1 MGARRHR
8 QEEES
13 GESTLSHSLASLYQ
27 SDGAASNTLHIAPA
41 GYTIASGTCRF
52 ARSIPL
58 LQCGGMTELAHI
70 LVVDDDAN
78 VRRMLQILLSN
89 AGYRVSLAT
98 TGEEALAYLELVTPD
113 LVLLDVALPGVSG
126 RQVMEHIKSD
136 PDRPFIPVIL
146 VTGHSDPQAKVAALD
161 AGADDFLVKPVDLA
175 ELLARVRAM
184 LRLQRSQRSL
194 RAEQRKTELL
204 LHLTRELGTTLDL
217 DRLLT
222 QFLNRLADAV
232 GAVRASILVLASDQP
247 RLFSST
253 RNRPTIPLTD
263 ILGQGVAGWVLRER
277 QPLIINDTRDDPRW
291 IAVNAQ
297 QRAVRSV
304 AAVPLL
310 REGRALA
317 AITLVH
323 HTPGYFSEEHLELL
337 NAVAAQSAIALENAE
352 LFRLTRIQRDLLER
366 RAEELQRINQIS
378 RYLTELMSP
387 DQLLRLVAHLIHH
400 TFGYPLVAV
409 VLREEDRLVLRAAA
423 GNRAIEQAI
432 GQVTLSDVSA
442 AGQAILRR
450 EPYLIADTLQTEL
463 AMSAALDRSVRSDL
477 AVPIQT
483 ARQVFGALAVMS
495 PVPEAFGDADI
506 RLLSTLASQLGIALD
521 NARLFDMEQRRVRQ
535 LGMVNN
541 LSLAMTARLDAA
553 ENLTIAARAIAAIF
567 DVVGCGIVLTDSGAH
582 TTDGA
587 VHATDSVRNRLPWR
601 ALAETVTLPGPLVLS
616 VSDDRLAGCATEL
629 VAAGVITLA
638 IAPLLTGSRQ
648 IGLIVL
654 DVSGYER
661 QFQATD
667 LTLLETVASLLAQVI
682 ENARLYHEVE
692 DERSTLGA
700 VLRSAADPIL
710 LIDPHNRLLLAN
722 PAAEQRL
729 HLTATPGSSLDQLVE
744 NRDLLRALNGASDN
758 GQPMVEV
765 ALPDGATFNVSVAPV
780 RGADDALIGRVA
792 VMQDITAIKE
802 LERAEQERLRATFRR
817 YVSPQVVEE
826 VLAGGGE
833 FGAPQEC
840 DIVVLFADIRGYTT
854 LAEGLAPHILVEE
867 ILNRYF
873 TAMTEALYRHGGT
886 VDKFL
891 GDGLIGVFG
900 VPIARDDDVPRSLRA
915 AVDLQLAFH
924 DLRNIW
930 RRTLGLDLG
939 MGVGVAY
946 GSALVGTIGSPQR
959 LDYTVI
965 GDVVNTAN
973 RLSGL
978 ARADQIIVSHRLID
992 ALPPD
997 CDLPWQL
1004 RPIGHVQLK
1013 GKHEAHLAYEIVY
1026 EAQCHV

>member
-1 MGARRHR
+1 MA
-8 QEEES
+8 
-13 GESTLSHSLASLYQ
+13 
-27 SDGAASNTLHIAPA
+27 
-41 GYTIASGTCRF
+41 
-52 ARSIPL
+52 
-58 LQCGGMTELAHI
+58 ELAHI
-70 LVVDDDAN
+70 LAVDDDAS
-78 VRRMLQILLSN
+78 VRRMLQILLTN
-89 AGYRVSLAT
+89 AGYRVSLAS

-113 LVLLDVALPGVSG
+113 LVLLDISLPGLSG
-126 RQVMEHIKSD
+126 RQVMERIKAD

-146 VTGHSDPQAKVAALD
+146 ITGHSDPESKVAALD
-161 AGADDFLVKPVDLA
+161 AGADDFLVKPVDLT

-232 GAVRASILVLASDQP
+232 GAVRASILVLTSDQP

-253 RNRPTIPLTD
+253 RNRPTIPLSD
-263 ILGQGVAGWVLRER
+263 LLNQGVAGWVLRER
-277 QPLIINDTRDDPRW
+277 KPLIIADTREDSRW
-291 IAVNAQ
+291 IAVNSQ

-304 AAVPLL
+304 AAVPLV

-323 HTPGYFSEEHLELL
+323 HTPGYFNQDHLELL

-352 LFRLTRIQRDLLER
+352 LFHLTRTQRDLLER

-378 RYLTELMSP
+378 RHLTELMSP
-387 DQLLRLVAHLIHH
+387 DQLLRLVVHLIHH

-409 VLREEDRLVLRAAA
+409 VLHEDERLVLRAAA
-423 GNRAIEQAI
+423 GSVIIEKAI
-432 GQVTLSDVSA
+432 
-442 AGQAILRR
+442 GQAILPDASAAGRAIAQR
-450 EPYLIADTLQTEL
+450 EPHMVADFLQTDCYPPVGVE
-463 AMSAALDRSVRSDL
+463 RNVRSEL

-483 ARQVFGALAVMS
+483 ARQVFGALSVMAY
-495 PVPEAFGDADI
+495 VPDAFGDADV

-521 NARLFDMEQRRVRQ
+521 NARLFNMEQRRVRQ
-535 LGMVNN
+535 LDMVNT
-541 LSLAMTARLDAA
+541 LSIAMTARLDAA
-553 ENLTIAARAIAAIF
+553 ENLTIAAHAIAAIF
-567 DVVGCGIVLTDSGAH
+567 EIAACGIVLTNPRVQSMRN
-582 TTDGA
+582 A
-587 VHATDSVRNRLPWR
+587 VFATDAARDRLPWR
-601 ALAETVTLPGPLVLS
+601 SLAGTVVLS
-616 VSDDRLAGCATEL
+616 VPHVLSTTDALLAPCASDL
-629 VAAGVITLA
+629 VAAGMTALA
-638 IAPLLTGSRQ
+638 LAPLLAGGKQ

-654 DVSGYER
+654 DVSGHER
-661 QFQATD
+661 QFQSTD

-682 ENARLYHEVE
+682 ENACLYREVE

-700 VLRSAADPIL
+700 VLRNAADPIL
-710 LIDPHNRLLLAN
+710 LIDPQNRLLLAN

-729 HLTATPGSSLDQLVE
+729 HLTGAIGRLVDDAVD
-744 NRDLLRALNGASDN
+744 NRELLRALNHSALNGHSVTEVTLSD
-758 GQPMVEV
+758 GT
-765 ALPDGATFNVSVAPV
+765 TFNVSVAPV
-780 RGADDALIGRVA
+780 RSADDAAIGRVA

-802 LERAEQERLRATFRR
+802 LERAEQERLRSMFRR

-826 VLAGGGE
+826 VMAGGGE

-854 LAEGLAPHILVEE
+854 LAEGLAPQVLVHQ

-915 AVDLQLAFH
+915 AVDLQLAFA
-924 DLRNIW
+924 DLRKDW
-930 RRTLGLDLG
+930 RRDLGLDLG

-946 GSALVGTIGSPQR
+946 GPALVGNIGSPQR

-978 ARADQIIVSHRLID
+978 ARADQIIVSHRLVD
-992 ALPPD
+992 ALPSGYH
-997 CDLPWQL
+997 LPWQL
-1004 RPIGHVQLK
+1004 RPIGPILLK
-1013 GKHEAHLAYEIVY
+1013 GKHEPHMAYEIVY
-1026 EAQCHV
+1026 QIAVSSDA

>member
-1 MGARRHR
+1 M
-8 QEEES
+8 
-13 GESTLSHSLASLYQ
+13 
-27 SDGAASNTLHIAPA
+27 I
-41 GYTIASGTCRF
+41 
-52 ARSIPL
+52 
-58 LQCGGMTELAHI
+58 ELAHI
-70 LVVDDDAN
+70 LAVDDDAS
-78 VRRMLQILLSN
+78 VRRMLQILLTN
-89 AGYRVSLAT
+89 AGYRVSLAS

-113 LVLLDVALPGVSG
+113 LVLMDVSLPGLSG
-126 RQVMEHIKSD
+126 RQVMERIKAD
-136 PDRPFIPVIL
+136 PNRPFIPVIL
-146 VTGHSDPQAKVAALD
+146 ITGYGDPEAKVAALD
-161 AGADDFLVKPVDLA
+161 AGADDFLVKPVDLT

-194 RAEQRKTELL
+194 RAEQQKTELL

-232 GAVRASILVLASDQP
+232 GAVRASILVLTGDQP
-247 RLFSST
+247 RLFSNT
-253 RNRPTIPLTD
+253 RNRPTIPLND

-277 QPLIINDTRDDPRW
+277 QPLIIDDTREDRRW

-304 AAVPLL
+304 AAVPLV

-323 HTPGYFSEEHLELL
+323 HTPGYFNHDHLELL

-352 LFRLTRIQRDLLER
+352 LFHLTRMQRDLLER
-366 RAEELQRINQIS
+366 RAEELQRINQVS
-378 RYLTELMSP
+378 RHLTELMSP
-387 DQLLRLVAHLIHH
+387 DQLLRLVVHLIHH

-409 VLREEDRLVLRAAA
+409 VLQDDERLVLSAAA
-423 GNRAIEQAI
+423 GSTIIEQAL
-432 GQVTLSDVSA
+432 GQAILPDVSA
-442 AGQAILRR
+442 AGRSIAQR
-450 EPYLIADTLQTEL
+450 EPYHVADFLQTECYPL
-463 AMSAALDRSVRSDL
+463 AGAERSVRSEL

-483 ARQVFGALAVMS
+483 ARQVFGALSVMAYM
-495 PVPEAFGDADI
+495 PNAFGDADV

-521 NARLFDMEQRRVRQ
+521 NARLFNMEQSRVRQ
-535 LGMVNN
+535 LGMVNS
-541 LSLAMTARLDAA
+541 LSIAMTARLDAA
-553 ENLTIAARAIAAIF
+553 ENLTIAAHAIASIF
-567 DVVGCGIVLTDSGAH
+567 EVAACGIVLTNPRVQH
-582 TTDGA
+582 MRNM
-587 VHATDSVRNRLPWR
+587 VFATDAAWVRLPWGS
-601 ALAETVTLPGPLVLS
+601 LSGTVVLS
-616 VSDDRLAGCATEL
+616 GPQVVSGDDALLAPCAGDL
-629 VAAGVITLA
+629 AAAGVTSLA
-638 IAPLLTGSRQ
+638 LAPLLASGKP
-648 IGLIVL
+648 IGLVAL
-654 DVSGYER
+654 DVTGYER
-661 QFQATD
+661 QFQPTD

-682 ENARLYHEVE
+682 ENACLYREVE

-700 VLRSAADPIL
+700 VLRSAADPVL

-729 HLTATPGSSLDQLVE
+729 HLTGAIGQSVDRAVN
-744 NRDLLRALNGASDN
+744 NRDLLRALNHDSSN
-758 GQPMVEV
+758 GQPVTEV
-765 ALPDGATFNVSVAPV
+765 TLADGATFNVSVAPV
-780 RGADDALIGRVA
+780 RGADDAPIGRVA

-802 LERAEQERLRATFRR
+802 LERAEQKRLRAMFRR

-840 DIVVLFADIRGYTT
+840 DIVVLFVDIRGYTT
-854 LAEGLAPHILVEE
+854 LAEGLAPQVLVHQ

-915 AVDLQLAFH
+915 AVDLQLAFA
-924 DLRNIW
+924 DLRETW
-930 RRTLGLDLG
+930 RRDLGLDLG

-946 GSALVGTIGSPQR
+946 GPALVGNIGSPQR

-978 ARADQIIVSHRLID
+978 ASADQIIVSHRLVD
-992 ALPPD
+992 ALPPGYE
-997 CDLPWQL
+997 LPWQL
-1004 RPIGHVQLK
+1004 RPIGPVMLK
-1013 GKHEAHLAYEIVY
+1013 GKHEAHMAYEIVY
-1026 EAQCHV
+1026 QAALHGVV

>member
-1 MGARRHR
+1 
-8 QEEES
+8 
-13 GESTLSHSLASLYQ
+13 
-27 SDGAASNTLHIAPA
+27 
-41 GYTIASGTCRF
+41 
-52 ARSIPL
+52 
-58 LQCGGMTELAHI
+58 MTELAHI
-70 LVVDDDAN
+70 LAVDDDAS
-78 VRRMLQILLSN
+78 VRRMLQILLTN
-89 AGYRVSLAT
+89 AGYRVSVAS

-113 LVLLDVALPGVSG
+113 LLLMDVSLPGLSG
-126 RQVMEHIKSD
+126 RHVMERIKSD

-146 VTGHSDPQAKVAALD
+146 ITGYGDPEAKVAALD
-161 AGADDFLVKPVDLA
+161 AGADDFLVKPVDLT

-217 DRLLT
+217 DQLLT

-232 GAVRASILVLASDQP
+232 GAVRASILALTGDQP

-253 RNRPTIPLTD
+253 RNRPTIPLSD

-277 QPLIINDTRDDPRW
+277 KPLIIDDTRDDSRW

-304 AAVPLL
+304 AAVPLV
-310 REGRALA
+310 REGRVLA

-323 HTPGYFSEEHLELL
+323 HTPGYFNHDHLELL

-352 LFRLTRIQRDLLER
+352 LFHLTRMQRDLLER

-378 RYLTELMSP
+378 RHLTELMSP
-387 DQLLRLVAHLIHH
+387 DQLLRLVVHLIHH

-409 VLREEDRLVLRAAA
+409 ALHDDERLALEAAA
-423 GNRAIEQAI
+423 GSASIERLIGQAI
-432 GQVTLSDVSA
+432 SPDTSA
-442 AGQAILRR
+442 AGRAIAQS
-450 EPYLIADTLQTEL
+450 EAYHAADFLQTDCAPLTGVE
-463 AMSAALDRSVRSDL
+463 RSVRSEL

-483 ARQVFGALAVMS
+483 ARQVFGALSVMAYT
-495 PVPEAFGDADI
+495 PNAFGDADV

-521 NARLFDMEQRRVRQ
+521 NARLFNMEQRRVRQ

-553 ENLTIAARAIAAIF
+553 ENLTIAARVIASIF
-567 DVVGCGIVLTDSGAH
+567 EVAACGIVLTNPRVQSMRH
-582 TTDGA
+582 M
-587 VHATDSVRNRLPWR
+587 VFATDTARDRLPWR
-601 ALAETVTLPGPLVLS
+601 DLAETVVLS
-616 VSDDRLAGCATEL
+616 APKVVTADDALLALCARALAGAGI
-629 VAAGVITLA
+629 AALA
-638 IAPLLTGSRQ
+638 LAPLLANGKQ
-648 IGLIVL
+648 IGLVAL
-654 DVSGYER
+654 DVTGHER

-682 ENARLYHEVE
+682 ENACLYREVE

-729 HLTATPGSSLDQLVE
+729 HLGEAIGRAIDQAV
-744 NRDLLRALNGASDN
+744 DHSGLLRALSRDSLN
-758 GQPMVEV
+758 GQSMMEV
-765 ALPDGATFNVSVAPV
+765 TLADGATFNVSVAPV
-780 RGADDALIGRVA
+780 RGANDALIGRVA

-802 LERAEQERLRATFRR
+802 LERAEQERLRAMFRR

-833 FGAPQEC
+833 FGAPQER

-854 LAEGLAPHILVEE
+854 LAEGLAPQILVHQ

-873 TAMTEALYRHGGT
+873 TAMTEVLYRHGGT

-900 VPIARDDDVPRSLRA
+900 VPIARDDDIPRSLRA
-915 AVDLQLAFH
+915 AVDLQLAFA
-924 DLRNIW
+924 DLRNVW
-930 RRTLGLDLG
+930 RRDLGLDLG
-939 MGVGVAY
+939 MGVGIAY
-946 GSALVGTIGSPQR
+946 GPALVGNIGSPQR

-992 ALPPD
+992 ALPLGD
-997 CDLPWQL
+997 DLPWLL
-1004 RPIGHVQLK
+1004 RPIGPVMLK
-1013 GKHEAHLAYEIVY
+1013 GKHEPHMVYEIVY
-1026 EAQCHV
+1026 QIAVSDDG

>member
-13 GESTLSHSLASLYQ
+13 GESTLLHSLALLYQ
-27 SDGAASNTLHIAPA
+27 SEGAASNTLHIAPA
-41 GYTIASGTCRF
+41 GYTIASETCRF

-58 LQCGGMTELAHI
+58 LLCGGMTELAHI
-70 LVVDDDAN
+70 LVVDDDAS

-126 RQVMEHIKSD
+126 RQVMERIKSD

-146 VTGHSDPQAKVAALD
+146 VTGHSDPEAKVAALD

-304 AAVPLL
+304 AAVPLV

-323 HTPGYFSEEHLELL
+323 HTPGYFGEEHLELL

-409 VLREEDRLVLRAAA
+409 VLQEEDRLVLRAAA

-553 ENLTIAARAIAAIF
+553 ENLTIAARTIAAIF
-567 DVVGCGIVLTDSGAH
+567 DVVGCGIVLTDPGAH
-582 TTDGA
+582 AMDSA
-587 VHATDSVRNRLPWR
+587 VHATDSIRNRLPWR
-601 ALAETVTLPGPLVLS
+601 ALAETVSLPAPRVLP
-616 VSDDRLAGCATEL
+616 VSDERLAGCATEL
-629 VAAGVITLA
+629 VAAGVTTLA
-638 IAPLLTGSRQ
+638 IAPLLAGSRQ

-729 HLTATPGSSLDQLVE
+729 HLTATSGSSLDQLVE

-930 RRTLGLDLG
+930 RHTLGLNLG

-1013 GKHEAHLAYEIVY
+1013 GKQEAHLAYEIVY
-1026 EAQCHV
+1026 EVQCHV

>member
-1 MGARRHR
+1 
-8 QEEES
+8 
-13 GESTLSHSLASLYQ
+13 
-27 SDGAASNTLHIAPA
+27 
-41 GYTIASGTCRF
+41 
-52 ARSIPL
+52 
-58 LQCGGMTELAHI
+58 MTELAHI
-70 LVVDDDAN
+70 LVVDDDAD
-78 VRRMLQILLSN
+78 VRRMLQILLTN
-89 AGYRVSLAT
+89 AGYRVSLAA

-113 LVLLDVALPGVSG
+113 LVLLDVALPGVDG
-126 RQVMEHIKSD
+126 CQVMEHIKSN

-146 VTGHSDPQAKVAALD
+146 VTGHSDPQSKVAALD

-222 QFLNRLADAV
+222 QFLDRLADAV
-232 GAVRASILVLASDQP
+232 GAVRASILVLTSDQP

-304 AAVPLL
+304 AAVPLV

-352 LFRLTRIQRDLLER
+352 LFRLTRTQRDLLER

-387 DQLLRLVAHLIHH
+387 DQLLRLVVHLIHH
-400 TFGYPLVAV
+400 TFSYPLVAV
-409 VLREEDRLVLRAAA
+409 VLREEDRLVLRAAS
-423 GNRAIEQAI
+423 GNRTIEQAI
-432 GQVTLSDVSA
+432 GQVTLSEVSA
-442 AGQAILRR
+442 AGQAILHRK
-450 EPYLIADTLQTEL
+450 PYLISDTLQTEH
-463 AMSAALDRSVRSDL
+463 AMLAALDRSVRSDL

-483 ARQVFGALAVMS
+483 ARQVFGALSVMS

-553 ENLTIAARAIAAIF
+553 ENLTIAARTIATIF
-567 DVVGCGIVLTDSGAH
+567 DVVGCGIVLTEPGAM
-582 TTDGA
+582 DGA

-601 ALAETVTLPGPLVLS
+601 ALAETVTLSAPLVLS

-629 VAAGVITLA
+629 VTAGVTTLA
-638 IAPLLTGSRQ
+638 IAPLLAEGQQ

-682 ENARLYHEVE
+682 ENARLYHRVE

-710 LIDPHNRLLLAN
+710 LIDPHDRLLLAN

-729 HLTATPGSSLDQLVE
+729 HLTATSGSSLDQLVE

-758 GQPMVEV
+758 GQSVVEV
-765 ALPDGATFNVSVAPV
+765 ALPDGAIFNVSVAPV
-780 RGADDALIGRVA
+780 RGADDILIGRVA

-802 LERAEQERLRATFRR
+802 LERAEQERLRAMFRR

-840 DIVVLFADIRGYTT
+840 NIVVLFADIRGYTA
-854 LAEGLAPHILVEE
+854 LAEGLEPHILVEE

-900 VPIARDDDVPRSLRA
+900 VPIARDDDVPRSLHA

-924 DLRNIW
+924 ELRNIW

-946 GSALVGTIGSPQR
+946 GPALVGTIGSPQR

>member
-1 MGARRHR
+1 
-8 QEEES
+8 
-13 GESTLSHSLASLYQ
+13 
-27 SDGAASNTLHIAPA
+27 
-41 GYTIASGTCRF
+41 
-52 ARSIPL
+52 
-58 LQCGGMTELAHI
+58 MTELAHI
-70 LVVDDDAN
+70 LVVDDDAD
-78 VRRMLQILLSN
+78 VRRMLQILLTN
-89 AGYRVSLAT
+89 AGYRVSLAA

-113 LVLLDVALPGVSG
+113 LVLLDVALPGVDG
-126 RQVMEHIKSD
+126 CQVMEHIKSN

-146 VTGHSDPQAKVAALD
+146 VTGHSDPQSKVAALD

-222 QFLNRLADAV
+222 QFLDRLADAV
-232 GAVRASILVLASDQP
+232 SAVRASILVLTSDQP

-304 AAVPLL
+304 AAVPLV

-352 LFRLTRIQRDLLER
+352 LFRLTRTQRDLLER

-387 DQLLRLVAHLIHH
+387 DQLLRLVVHLIHH
-400 TFGYPLVAV
+400 TFSYPLVAV
-409 VLREEDRLVLRAAA
+409 VLREEDRLVLRAAS
-423 GNRAIEQAI
+423 GNRTIEQAI
-432 GQVTLSDVSA
+432 GQVTLSEVSA
-442 AGQAILRR
+442 AGQAILHRK
-450 EPYLIADTLQTEL
+450 PYLISDTLQTEH
-463 AMSAALDRSVRSDL
+463 AMLAALDRSVRSDL

-483 ARQVFGALAVMS
+483 ARQVFGALSVMS

-553 ENLTIAARAIAAIF
+553 ENLTIAARTIATIF
-567 DVVGCGIVLTDSGAH
+567 DVVGCGIVLTEPGAM
-582 TTDGA
+582 DGA

-601 ALAETVTLPGPLVLS
+601 ALAETVTLSAPLVLS

-629 VAAGVITLA
+629 VAAGVTTLA
-638 IAPLLTGSRQ
+638 IAPLLAEGQQ

-682 ENARLYHEVE
+682 ENARLYHRVE

-710 LIDPHNRLLLAN
+710 LIDPHDRLLLAN

-729 HLTATPGSSLDQLVE
+729 HLTATSGSSLDQLVE

-758 GQPMVEV
+758 GQSVVEV
-765 ALPDGATFNVSVAPV
+765 ALPDGAIFNVSVAPV
-780 RGADDALIGRVA
+780 RGADDILIGRVA

-802 LERAEQERLRATFRR
+802 LERAEQERLRAMFRR

-840 DIVVLFADIRGYTT
+840 NIVVLFADIRGYTA
-854 LAEGLAPHILVEE
+854 LAEGLEPHILVEE

-900 VPIARDDDVPRSLRA
+900 VPIARDDDVPRSLHA

-924 DLRNIW
+924 ELRNIW

-946 GSALVGTIGSPQR
+946 GPALVGTIGSPQR

>member
-1 MGARRHR
+1 
-8 QEEES
+8 
-13 GESTLSHSLASLYQ
+13 
-27 SDGAASNTLHIAPA
+27 
-41 GYTIASGTCRF
+41 
-52 ARSIPL
+52 
-58 LQCGGMTELAHI
+58 MTELAHI
-70 LVVDDDAN
+70 LVVDDDAD
-78 VRRMLQILLSN
+78 VRRMLQILLTN
-89 AGYRVSLAT
+89 AGYRVSLAA

-113 LVLLDVALPGVSG
+113 LVLLDVALPGVDG
-126 RQVMEHIKSD
+126 CQVMEHIKSN

-146 VTGHSDPQAKVAALD
+146 VTGHSDPQSKVAALD

-222 QFLNRLADAV
+222 QFLDRLADAV
-232 GAVRASILVLASDQP
+232 GAVRASILVLTSDQP

-304 AAVPLL
+304 AAVPLV

-352 LFRLTRIQRDLLER
+352 LFRLTRTQRDLLER

-387 DQLLRLVAHLIHH
+387 DQLLRLVVHLIHH
-400 TFGYPLVAV
+400 TFSYPLVAV
-409 VLREEDRLVLRAAA
+409 VLREEDRLVLRAAS
-423 GNRAIEQAI
+423 GNRTIEQAI
-432 GQVTLSDVSA
+432 GQVTLSEVSA
-442 AGQAILRR
+442 AGQAILHRK
-450 EPYLIADTLQTEL
+450 PYLISDTLQTEH
-463 AMSAALDRSVRSDL
+463 AMLAALDRSVRSDL

-483 ARQVFGALAVMS
+483 ARQVFGALSVMS

-553 ENLTIAARAIAAIF
+553 ENLTIAARTIATIF
-567 DVVGCGIVLTDSGAH
+567 DVVGCGIVLTEPGAM
-582 TTDGA
+582 DGA

-601 ALAETVTLPGPLVLS
+601 ALAETVTLSAPLVLS

-629 VAAGVITLA
+629 VAAGVTTLA
-638 IAPLLTGSRQ
+638 IAPLLAEGQQ

-682 ENARLYHEVE
+682 ENARLYHRVE

-710 LIDPHNRLLLAN
+710 LIDPHDRLLLAN

-729 HLTATPGSSLDQLVE
+729 HLTATSGSSLDQLVE

-758 GQPMVEV
+758 GQSVVEV
-765 ALPDGATFNVSVAPV
+765 ALPDGAIFNVSVAPV
-780 RGADDALIGRVA
+780 RGADDILIGRVA

-802 LERAEQERLRATFRR
+802 LERAEQERLRAMFRR

-840 DIVVLFADIRGYTT
+840 NIVVLFADIRGYTA
-854 LAEGLAPHILVEE
+854 LAEGLEPHILVEE

-900 VPIARDDDVPRSLRA
+900 VPIARDDDVPRSLHA

-924 DLRNIW
+924 ELRNIW

-946 GSALVGTIGSPQR
+946 GPALVGTIGSPQR

-992 ALPPD
+992 VLPPD
-997 CDLPWQL
+997 CNLSWQL

-1026 EAQCHV
+1026 EAQCHI

>member
-1 MGARRHR
+1 M
-8 QEEES
+8 
-13 GESTLSHSLASLYQ
+13 
-27 SDGAASNTLHIAPA
+27 I
-41 GYTIASGTCRF
+41 
-52 ARSIPL
+52 
-58 LQCGGMTELAHI
+58 ELAHI
-70 LVVDDDAN
+70 LAVDDDAS
-78 VRRMLQILLSN
+78 VRRMLQILLTN
-89 AGYRVSLAT
+89 AGYRVSLAS

-113 LVLLDVALPGVSG
+113 LVLMDVSLPGLSG
-126 RQVMEHIKSD
+126 RQVMERIKSD
-136 PDRPFIPVIL
+136 PERPFIPVIL
-146 VTGHSDPQAKVAALD
+146 ITGHGDQESKVAALD
-161 AGADDFLVKPVDLA
+161 AGADDFLVKPVDLT

-232 GAVRASILVLASDQP
+232 GAVRASILVLTGDQP
-247 RLFSST
+247 RFFSNT

-263 ILGQGVAGWVLRER
+263 ILGQGVAGWVLHER
-277 QPLIINDTRDDPRW
+277 KPLIIHDTREDSRW

-304 AAVPLL
+304 AAVPLV

-323 HTPGYFSEEHLELL
+323 HTPGYFTHDHLELL

-352 LFRLTRIQRDLLER
+352 LFHLTRTQRDLLER

-378 RYLTELMSP
+378 RHLTELMSP
-387 DQLLRLVAHLIHH
+387 DQLLRLVVHLIHH
-400 TFGYPLVAV
+400 TFGYPLVV
-409 VLREEDRLVLRAAA
+409 VALRDDERLVLSAAA
-423 GNRAIEQAI
+423 GSTIIEQAV
-432 GQVTLSDVSA
+432 GY
-442 AGQAILRR
+442 AILPDASATGRAITQR
-450 EPYLIADTLQTEL
+450 EPYHVADFLQADCYPLVGVE
-463 AMSAALDRSVRSDL
+463 RSVRSEL

-483 ARQVFGALAVMS
+483 ARQVFGALSVMAYI
-495 PVPEAFGDADI
+495 PNAFGDADV

-521 NARLFDMEQRRVRQ
+521 NARLFNMEQRRVRQ
-535 LGMVNN
+535 LGMVNT
-541 LSLAMTARLDAA
+541 LSIAMTARLDAA
-553 ENLTIAARAIAAIF
+553 ENLTIATHTIASIF
-567 DVVGCGIVLTDSGAH
+567 EVTACGIVLTNPRVQH
-582 TTDGA
+582 MRHA
-587 VHATDSVRNRLPWR
+587 VFATDAARDRLPWR
-601 ALAETVTLPGPLVLS
+601 FLAETVVLS
-616 VSDDRLAGCATEL
+616 GPQVVSADDGLLAPHAADLAAT
-629 VAAGVITLA
+629 GVMALA
-638 IAPLLTGSRQ
+638 LAPLLTGGKQ

-654 DVSGYER
+654 DISGHER
-661 QFQATD
+661 QFQSTD

-682 ENARLYHEVE
+682 ENACLYREVE

-710 LIDPHNRLLLAN
+710 LIDPQSRLVLAN

-729 HLTATPGSSLDQLVE
+729 HLTGAIGRLVDDAVG
-744 NRDLLRALNGASDN
+744 NRDLLCALKSPSSN
-758 GQPMVEV
+758 GQPVMEV
-765 ALPDGATFNVSVAPV
+765 TLADGATFNVSVAPV
-780 RGADDALIGRVA
+780 RGADDASIGRVA

-826 VLAGGGE
+826 VMAGGGE

-840 DIVVLFADIRGYTT
+840 DIVVLFADIRGYTS
-854 LAEGLAPHILVEE
+854 LAEGLAPQVLVDQ

-900 VPIARDDDVPRSLRA
+900 VPIARDDDVPRSLHA
-915 AVDLQLAFH
+915 AVDLQLAFA
-924 DLRNIW
+924 DLRTIW
-930 RRTLGLDLG
+930 RRDLGLDLG

-946 GSALVGTIGSPQR
+946 GPALVGNIGSPQR

-978 ARADQIIVSHRLID
+978 ARADQIIVSHRLVD
-992 ALPPD
+992 ALPPGY
-997 CDLPWQL
+997 DLPWQVRL
-1004 RPIGHVQLK
+1004 IGPVMLK
-1013 GKHEAHLAYEIVY
+1013 GKHEPHMAYEIVY
-1026 EAQCHV
+1026 QVAVSSDA

>member
-1 MGARRHR
+1 
-8 QEEES
+8 
-13 GESTLSHSLASLYQ
+13 
-27 SDGAASNTLHIAPA
+27 
-41 GYTIASGTCRF
+41 
-52 ARSIPL
+52 
-58 LQCGGMTELAHI
+58 MTEPAHI

-78 VRRMLQILLSN
+78 VRRMLHVLLTN
-89 AGYRVSLAT
+89 AGYRVSLAS
-98 TGEEALAYLELVTPD
+98 TGEEAIAYLGLVTPD
-113 LVLLDVALPGVSG
+113 LVLMDVALPGVSG

-146 VTGHSDPQAKVAALD
+146 VTGYSDPESKVAALD
-161 AGADDFLVKPVDLA
+161 AGADDFVVKPVDLA

-217 DRLLT
+217 EQLLT
-222 QFLNRLADAV
+222 QFLDRLADAV
-232 GAVRASILVLASDQP
+232 GAVRASILVLTGDKP
-247 RLFSST
+247 HFFSNT
-253 RNRPTIPLTD
+253 RNRPTIPLTE
-263 ILGQGVAGWVLRER
+263 ILSQGVAGWVLRER
-277 QPLIINDTRDDPRW
+277 QPLIIDDTRDDSRW
-291 IAVNAQ
+291 IAVNTQ

-304 AAVPLL
+304 AAVPLV

-317 AITLVH
+317 ALTLVH
-323 HTPGYFSEEHLELL
+323 HTPGYFNEEHLELL

-366 RAEELQRINQIS
+366 RAEELERINQIGHH
-378 RYLTELMSP
+378 LTELMSP

-409 VLREEDRLVLRAAA
+409 VLREDDRLVLRAAA
-423 GNRAIEQAI
+423 GNRSIEQAV
-432 GQVTLSDVSA
+432 GRVTLSEISA
-442 AGQAILRR
+442 AGQAVLRR
-450 EPYLIADTLQTEL
+450 EPYLIADTLQIEH
-463 AMSAALDRSVRSDL
+463 AASVTIDYSVRSDL

-483 ARQVFGALAVMS
+483 ARQVFGALSVMS
-495 PVPEAFGDADI
+495 PVPDAFNDADS

-553 ENLTIAARAIAAIF
+553 ENLTLSARTVAALF
-567 DVVGCGIVLTDSGAH
+567 DVVGCGIVLTDPGA
-582 TTDGA
+582 DA
-587 VHATDSVRNRLPWR
+587 VYATDSVRNRLPWR
-601 ALAETVTLPGPLVLS
+601 ALAETVTLPAPGVLS
-616 VSDDRLAGCATEL
+616 SSDDRLAGCATEL
-629 VAAGVITLA
+629 ATAGVTTLA
-638 IAPLLTGSRQ
+638 MAPLLAGGQQ
-648 IGLIVL
+648 IGLIIL
-654 DVSGYER
+654 DISGYER

-682 ENARLYHEVE
+682 ENARLYHKVE

-710 LIDPHNRLLLAN
+710 LIDPQDRLLLAN
-722 PAAEQRL
+722 PAATQRL
-729 HLTATPGSSLDQLVE
+729 HLTATSGCSLDRLVD
-744 NRDLLRALNGASDN
+744 NRDLLHALNGASEN
-758 GQPMVEV
+758 GQPVVEV
-765 ALPDGATFNVSVAPV
+765 ALPDGAIFNVSVAPV
-780 RGADDALIGRVA
+780 RGADDVLLGQVV
-792 VMQDITAIKE
+792 VMQDITALKE
-802 LERAEQERLRATFRR
+802 LERAEQERLRAMFRR

-826 VLAGGGE
+826 IMAGGGE

-840 DIVVLFADIRGYTT
+840 NIVVLFADIRGYTT

-873 TAMTEALYRHGGT
+873 TAMTEMLYRHGGT

-924 DLRNIW
+924 DLRAVWN
-930 RRTLGLDLG
+930 RTLGLDLG

-978 ARADQIIVSHRLID
+978 ARADQIIVSHRLVD
-992 ALPPD
+992 ALPPG

-1026 EAQCHV
+1026 EAQRHV

>member
-1 MGARRHR
+1 
-8 QEEES
+8 
-13 GESTLSHSLASLYQ
+13 
-27 SDGAASNTLHIAPA
+27 
-41 GYTIASGTCRF
+41 
-52 ARSIPL
+52 
-58 LQCGGMTELAHI
+58 MTELAHI
-70 LVVDDDAN
+70 LAVDDDAS
-78 VRRMLQILLSN
+78 VRRMLQILLTS
-89 AGYRVSLAT
+89 AGYRVSLAS
-98 TGEEALAYLELVTPD
+98 TGEEAMAYLELVTPD
-113 LVLLDVALPGVSG
+113 LVLMDVSLPGLSG
-126 RQVMEHIKSD
+126 RQVMERIKAD

-146 VTGHSDPQAKVAALD
+146 ITGHSDQEAKVAALD
-161 AGADDFLVKPVDLA
+161 AGADDFLVKPVDLT

-184 LRLQRSQRSL
+184 IRLQRSQRSL

-232 GAVRASILVLASDQP
+232 GAVRSSILVLTGDQP

-253 RNRPTIPLTD
+253 RNRSTISLNA
-263 ILGQGVAGWVLRER
+263 ILDQGVAGWVIRER
-277 QPLIINDTRDDPRW
+277 KPLIIDDTREDMRW
-291 IAVNAQ
+291 IALNAQ

-304 AAVPLL
+304 AAVPLV

-323 HTPGYFSEEHLELL
+323 HTPGYFNQDHLELL
-337 NAVAAQSAIALENAE
+337 NAVAAQSAVALENAE
-352 LFRLTRIQRDLLER
+352 LYHLTRTQRDLLER

-387 DQLLRLVAHLIHH
+387 DQLLRLVVHLIHH
-400 TFGYPLVAV
+400 TFGYSLVAI
-409 VLREEDRLVLRAAA
+409 VLHEDERLVLRAAA
-423 GNRAIEQAI
+423 GSTIIEQA
-432 GQVTLSDVSA
+432 V
-442 AGQAILRR
+442 GQAILPDDSAAGRAIAQR
-450 EPYLIADTLQTEL
+450 EPHHVADFLQTDCYPP
-463 AMSAALDRSVRSDL
+463 AGVGRSVRSEL

-483 ARQVFGALAVMS
+483 ARLVFGALSVMAYT
-495 PVPEAFGDADI
+495 PDAFGDADV

-521 NARLFDMEQRRVRQ
+521 NARLFNTEQRRVRQ

-541 LSLAMTARLDAA
+541 LSIAMTARLDAA
-553 ENLTIAARAIAAIF
+553 ENLTIAAHTIASVFEVAT
-567 DVVGCGIVLTDSGAH
+567 CGIVLTDPRIQGIRD
-582 TTDGA
+582 T
-587 VHATDSVRNRLPWR
+587 VFATESARNRLPWR
-601 ALAETVTLPGPLVLS
+601 RLAEMVILSGPQALTANDTL
-616 VSDDRLAGCATEL
+616 LAPCAGDL
-629 VAAGVITLA
+629 AAAGVTNLA
-638 IAPLLTGSRQ
+638 LAPLLASGKQ
-648 IGLIVL
+648 IGLIAL
-654 DVSGYER
+654 DVSDQEQ
-661 QFQATD
+661 QFQSTD

-682 ENARLYHEVE
+682 ENARLYREVE

-710 LIDPHNRLLLAN
+710 LIDPHDRLLLAN

-729 HLTATPGSSLDQLVE
+729 HLIGAIGQLVDDVVD
-744 NRDLLRALNGASDN
+744 NRDLLRALSHSPSN
-758 GQPMVEV
+758 GQPVMEV
-765 ALPDGATFNVSVAPV
+765 TLADGATFNVSVAPV
-780 RGADDALIGRVA
+780 RGADNASIGRVA

-802 LERAEQERLRATFRR
+802 LERAEQERLRAVFRR
-817 YVSPQVVEE
+817 YVSSQVVEE

-833 FGAPQEC
+833 FGVPQEC

-854 LAEGLAPHILVEE
+854 LAEGLAPQILVHQ

-873 TAMTEALYRHGGT
+873 TAMTEVLYRHGGT

-891 GDGLIGVFG
+891 GDGVIGVFG

-915 AVDLQLAFH
+915 AVDLQLAFA
-924 DLRNIW
+924 DLRETW
-930 RRTLGLDLG
+930 RRDLGLDLG

-946 GSALVGTIGSPQR
+946 GPALVGNIGSPQR

-992 ALPPD
+992 ALPPGH
-997 CDLPWQL
+997 DLPWQV
-1004 RPIGHVQLK
+1004 RPIGPVTLK
-1013 GKHEAHLAYEIVY
+1013 GKHEPHTVYEIAYQMAVSD
-1026 EAQCHV
+1026 VT

>member
-1 MGARRHR
+1 MA
-8 QEEES
+8 
-13 GESTLSHSLASLYQ
+13 
-27 SDGAASNTLHIAPA
+27 
-41 GYTIASGTCRF
+41 
-52 ARSIPL
+52 
-58 LQCGGMTELAHI
+58 ELAHI
-70 LVVDDDAN
+70 LAVDDDAS
-78 VRRMLQILLSN
+78 VRRMLQILLTN
-89 AGYRVSLAT
+89 AGYRVSLASS
-98 TGEEALAYLELVTPD
+98 GEEAMAYLELVTPD
-113 LVLLDVALPGVSG
+113 LVLLDISLPGLSG
-126 RQVMEHIKSD
+126 RQVMERIKAD

-146 VTGHSDPQAKVAALD
+146 ITGHSDLASKVAALD
-161 AGADDFLVKPVDLA
+161 AGADDFLVKPVDLT

-217 DRLLT
+217 DQLLT

-232 GAVRASILVLASDQP
+232 GAVRASILVLMSDQP
-247 RLFSST
+247 RFFSST
-253 RNRPTIPLTD
+253 RNRPTIPLND
-263 ILGQGVAGWVLRER
+263 ILSQGVAGWVLRER
-277 QPLIINDTRDDPRW
+277 KPLVIADTREDPRW

-304 AAVPLL
+304 AAVPLV

-323 HTPGYFSEEHLELL
+323 HTPGYFNRDHLELL
-337 NAVAAQSAIALENAE
+337 NAVAAQSAVALENAE
-352 LFRLTRIQRDLLER
+352 LFHLTRTQRDLLER

-378 RYLTELMSP
+378 RYLTELMST
-387 DQLLRLVAHLIHH
+387 DQLLRLVVHLIHH

-409 VLREEDRLVLRAAA
+409 ALQEDERLVLRAAA
-423 GNRAIEQAI
+423 GSAIIEQA
-432 GQVTLSDVSA
+432 V
-442 AGQAILRR
+442 GQAILPDASAAGRAIAQR
-450 EPYLIADTLQTEL
+450 EAYTVADFLQTDCYPPAGAE
-463 AMSAALDRSVRSDL
+463 RSVRSEL

-483 ARQVFGALAVMS
+483 ARQVFGALSVMAYI
-495 PVPEAFGDADI
+495 PNAFGDSDV

-521 NARLFDMEQRRVRQ
+521 NARLFNMEQRRVRQ

-541 LSLAMTARLDAA
+541 LSIAMTARLDAA
-553 ENLTIAARAIAAIF
+553 ENLTIAAHAIASIF
-567 DVVGCGIVLTDSGAH
+567 EVAACGIVLTNPRAQSMRN
-582 TTDGA
+582 A
-587 VHATDSVRNRLPWR
+587 VFATDAARNRVPWR
-601 ALAETVTLPGPLVLS
+601 ILAETVVLS
-616 VSDDRLAGCATEL
+616 APQVLSAADALLAPCASDLAT
-629 VAAGVITLA
+629 AGVTALA
-638 IAPLLTGSRQ
+638 LAPLLAGGKQ
-648 IGLIVL
+648 IGLIAL
-654 DVSGYER
+654 DVSGHER
-661 QFQATD
+661 QFQSTD

-682 ENARLYHEVE
+682 ENACLYREVE

-710 LIDPHNRLLLAN
+710 LIDSQSRLVLAN

-729 HLTATPGSSLDQLVE
+729 HLTGAIGRLVDDAVS
-744 NRDLLRALNGASDN
+744 NRDLIHALNDASPN
-758 GQPMVEV
+758 GQSVTEV
-765 ALPDGATFNVSVAPV
+765 TLADGSTFNVSVAPV
-780 RGADDALIGRVA
+780 RSADDSLIGRVA

-802 LERAEQERLRATFRR
+802 LERAEQERLRAMFRR

-833 FGAPQEC
+833 FGVPREC

-854 LAEGLAPHILVEE
+854 LAEGLAPQVLVHQ

-873 TAMTEALYRHGGT
+873 TAMTETLYKYGGT

-915 AVDLQLAFH
+915 AVDLQLAFA
-924 DLRNIW
+924 DLRKDW
-930 RRTLGLDLG
+930 RRDLGLDLG

-946 GSALVGTIGSPQR
+946 GPALVGNIGSPQR

-978 ARADQIIVSHRLID
+978 ARADQIIVSYRLID
-992 ALPPD
+992 ALPPG

-1004 RPIGHVQLK
+1004 RPIGPVMLK
-1013 GKHEAHLAYEIVY
+1013 GKHEPHMAYEIVY
-1026 EAQCHV
+1026 QVAVSGGV